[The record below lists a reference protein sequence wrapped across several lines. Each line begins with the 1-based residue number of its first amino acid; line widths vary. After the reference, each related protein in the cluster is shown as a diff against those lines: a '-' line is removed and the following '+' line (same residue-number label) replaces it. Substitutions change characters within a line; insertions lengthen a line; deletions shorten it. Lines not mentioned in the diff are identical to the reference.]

1 MKTYQTPAH
10 KMTAPRAAGF
20 TLVEA
25 LVAFGLGG
33 IMLLALYASFAY
45 GFTSVRMAR
54 ENLRAT
60 QILLKRM
67 EGVRLCTFAQVTN
80 ATYTP
85 QSFTEYYDPTD
96 QTNGSGGGVLY
107 TGTYSATVPTN
118 LTGTSYASDMRL
130 ITVTVNWTNYNR
142 ANPIAHTRQ
151 MQSYVAR
158 NGIQSYVFGQ

>member
-1 MKTYQTPAH
+1 MRSKTV
-10 KMTAPRAAGF
+10 APRMAGPKAAGF

-60 QILLKRM
+60 QILLQRM
-67 EGVRLCTFAQVTN
+67 EGIRLCTFAQVTN

-85 QSFTEYYDPTD
+85 QTFTEYYDPTD
-96 QTNGSGGGVLY
+96 QTNNGGGGVLY
-107 TGTYSATVPTN
+107 TGTYSAIMPTN
-118 LTGTSYASDMRL
+118 LPGVSYANDMRL
-130 ITVTVNWTNYNR
+130 ITVTVNWTNYNQ
-142 ANPIAHTRQ
+142 AKPIAHTRQ
-151 MQSYVAR
+151 MQSYAAR
-158 NGIQSYVFGQ
+158 NGIQSYVYGQ